1 MLKIH
6 FKSTTDTLKNV
17 SKRAIPK
24 TAEAT
29 GDLIANRISDRI
41 TRASK
46 TLQRIIQ
53 KLIKNK

>member
-46 TLQRIIQ
+46 TLP
-53 KLIKNK
+53 KNNSEAN